1 MKKKE
6 MTLKLGPVKFAL
18 AAAIIAGAITF
29 VMGIMGITEILSIVY
44 SGVGYTPS
52 FFGAFVGA
60 GYVFLDVFILSWFFA
75 WLYNKLL

>member
-1 MKKKE
+1 
-6 MTLKLGPVKFAL
+6 
-18 AAAIIAGAITF
+18 
-29 VMGIMGITEILSIVY
+29 MGIMGITEILSIVY